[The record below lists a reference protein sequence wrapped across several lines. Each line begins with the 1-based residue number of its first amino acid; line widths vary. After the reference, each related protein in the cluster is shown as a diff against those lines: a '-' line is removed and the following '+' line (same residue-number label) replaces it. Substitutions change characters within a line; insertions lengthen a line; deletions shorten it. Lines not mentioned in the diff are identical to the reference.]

1 MKSKS
6 GAIFLSGLIA
16 GTLDILAAVIIYS
29 VILEKTTA
37 VKILQSIASGIFKK
51 EAYTGGSQMAWYGL
65 GLHYLIAFIFAW
77 FYFMIYPYFP
87 FLKKN
92 LILSGVLYGIFVWI
106 IMNLIVLPIAFPL
119 LPEKHFDF
127 PLILSV
133 LILIVCI
140 GLPIASIT
148 RKFSRSR
155 SF

>member
-140 GLPIASIT
+140 GLPIAAIT
-148 RKFSRSR
+148 QKFSRS
-155 SF
+155 F

>member
-6 GAIFLSGLIA
+6 GTIFLSGLIA
-16 GTLDILAAVIIYS
+16 GTLDILAAVIIYA
-29 VILEKTTA
+29 VVLEKTTA
-37 VKILQSIASGIFKK
+37 IKILQSIASGVFKK
-51 EAYTGGSQMAWYGL
+51 EAYTGGPKMAWYGL
-65 GLHYLIAFIFAW
+65 GFHYLIAFIFAW
-77 FYFMIYPYFP
+77 FYFIIYPYLP

-92 LILSGVLYGIFVWI
+92 VILSGILYGILVWI

-127 PLILSV
+127 PLLLSI

-148 RKFSRSR
+148 RKYFSFR
-155 SF
+155 

>member
-6 GAIFLSGLIA
+6 GTIFLSGLIA
-16 GTLDILAAVIIYS
+16 GTLDILAAVIIYA
-29 VILEKTTA
+29 VVLEKTTA
-37 VKILQSIASGIFKK
+37 IKILQSIASGVFKK
-51 EAYTGGSQMAWYGL
+51 EAYTGGPHMAWYGL

-77 FYFMIYPYFP
+77 FYFIIYPYLP

-92 LILSGVLYGIFVWI
+92 VILSGILYGIFVWI
-106 IMNLIVLPIAFPL
+106 IMNFIVLPIVFPL

-127 PLILSV
+127 PLLLSI

-148 RKFSRSR
+148 RKYYSLR
-155 SF
+155 

>member
-6 GAIFLSGLIA
+6 GTIFLSGLIA
-16 GTLDILAAVIIYS
+16 GTLDILAAVIIYV

-140 GLPIASIT
+140 GLPIAAIT

>member
-6 GAIFLSGLIA
+6 GTIFLSGLIA

-148 RKFSRSR
+148 RKFSRS
-155 SF
+155 F

>member
-6 GAIFLSGLIA
+6 GTIFLSGLIA
-16 GTLDILAAVIIYS
+16 GTLDILAVVIIYA
-29 VILEKTTA
+29 VVLEKTTA
-37 VKILQSIASGIFKK
+37 IKILQSIASGVFKK
-51 EAYTGGSQMAWYGL
+51 EAYTGGPQMAWYGL
-65 GLHYLIAFIFAW
+65 GFHYLIAFIFAW
-77 FYFMIYPYFP
+77 FYFIIYPYLP

-92 LILSGVLYGIFVWI
+92 VILSGILYGILVWI

-127 PLILSV
+127 PLLLSI

-148 RKFSRSR
+148 RKYY
-155 SF
+155 SFR